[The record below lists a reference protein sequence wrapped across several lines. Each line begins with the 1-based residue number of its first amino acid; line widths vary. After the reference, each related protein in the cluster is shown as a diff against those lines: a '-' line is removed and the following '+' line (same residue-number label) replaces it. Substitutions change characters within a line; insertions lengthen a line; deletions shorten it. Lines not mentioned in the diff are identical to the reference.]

1 MQAETPSSQTTGKM
15 LMLMQGWIFLTGVI
29 GPQQVETVAAGLM
42 ELQELHLGVYSHGD
56 KL

>member
-1 MQAETPSSQTTGKM
+1 MQAETPFSQTTGKM

-42 ELQELHLGVYSHGD
+42 ELQELHLGVHSHGD